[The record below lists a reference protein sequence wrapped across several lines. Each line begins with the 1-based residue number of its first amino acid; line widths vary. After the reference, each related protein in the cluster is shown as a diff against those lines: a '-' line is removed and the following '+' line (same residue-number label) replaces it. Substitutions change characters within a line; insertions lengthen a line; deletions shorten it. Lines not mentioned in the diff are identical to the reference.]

1 MKPKDLRDEFAM
13 ASINAATQEC
23 LDVLSRGASL
33 YDAEGEN
40 EITFSQ
46 YIAAGAY
53 EIADA
58 MMAEREKTNE
68 A

>member
-13 ASINAATQEC
+13 AAMPYLVHHALDETSSYEHGGKKITPSEYVAA
-23 LDVLSRGASL
+23 SAF
-33 YDAEGEN
+33 A
-40 EITFSQ
+40 
-46 YIAAGAY
+46 
-53 EIADA
+53 IADA